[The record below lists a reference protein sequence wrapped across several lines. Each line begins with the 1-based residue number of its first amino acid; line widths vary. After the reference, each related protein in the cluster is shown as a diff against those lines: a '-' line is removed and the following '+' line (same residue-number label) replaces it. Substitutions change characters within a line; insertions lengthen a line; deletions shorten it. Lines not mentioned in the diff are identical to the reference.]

1 MFDSVR
7 FDQQRF
13 NWTMKEFD
21 RYSSAFAYGLVESGY
36 KPGDKLVL
44 WIDQNDSAEV
54 LVSTMGASKAGV
66 TIVTFSEKDSKD
78 SLHQTLQNSKAKGL
92 VFSPSTKV
100 DAEGTTRADFVTSLM
115 PELESTNP
123 GELLSINNYPHLKQV
138 IQSGHNGMRGVL
150 KYKDSLVYA
159 AASLSAFSLPQNDA
173 NDVLYECYRNG

>member
-1 MFDSVR
+1 MNAKFPTDTVAGKFKVAVSSNYMFDSVR

-78 SLHQTLQNSKAKGL
+78 SLH
-92 VFSPSTKV
+92 
-100 DAEGTTRADFVTSLM
+100 
-115 PELESTNP
+115 
-123 GELLSINNYPHLKQV
+123 
-138 IQSGHNGMRGVL
+138 
-150 KYKDSLVYA
+150 
-159 AASLSAFSLPQNDA
+159 
-173 NDVLYECYRNG
+173 

>member
-1 MFDSVR
+1 MNAKFPTDTVAGKFKVAVSSNYMFDSVR

-13 NWTMKEFD
+13 NCTMKEFD

-78 SLHQTLQNSKAKGL
+78 SLH
-92 VFSPSTKV
+92 
-100 DAEGTTRADFVTSLM
+100 
-115 PELESTNP
+115 
-123 GELLSINNYPHLKQV
+123 
-138 IQSGHNGMRGVL
+138 
-150 KYKDSLVYA
+150 
-159 AASLSAFSLPQNDA
+159 
-173 NDVLYECYRNG
+173 